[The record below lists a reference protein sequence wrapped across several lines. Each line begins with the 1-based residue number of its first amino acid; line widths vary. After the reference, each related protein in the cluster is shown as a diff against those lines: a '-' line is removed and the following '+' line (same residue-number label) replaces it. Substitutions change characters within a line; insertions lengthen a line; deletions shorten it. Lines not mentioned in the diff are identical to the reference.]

1 MEKAVLTGQGERS
14 DAAPASASAAAPAD
28 AATTAPADAATTTAA
43 AAAVAAATTTAD
55 ATTVAAVAADPAV
68 ADPAVAD
75 PAAAGLAPA
84 DLAAANPAAAEAAAG
99 SPAIPDAPAVAAP
112 GAGAVP
118 MTPEAATAEVQ
129 ARARAPRWA
138 NLPYAIVL
146 IAAAG
151 GLSWVALGG
160 LLHVRAGMTTVA
172 SALLAAAVLRLVLPE
187 RAAGLLVSRR
197 RVLDVLAL
205 AGLGAGIMAAVLV
218 LPMP

>member
-14 DAAPASASAAAPAD
+14 DAARANASAAAPASDDD
-28 AATTAPADAATTTAA
+28 AAATAAAATTAA
-43 AAAVAAATTTAD
+43 AAAD
-55 ATTVAAVAADPAV
+55 
-68 ADPAVAD
+68 
-75 PAAAGLAPA
+75 
-84 DLAAANPAAAEAAAG
+84 PAAAEAAAG
-99 SPAIPDAPAVAAP
+99 PSAIADAPAVAVS

-118 MTPEAATAEVQ
+118 VTPEAATAEVP

-146 IAAAG
+146 IVAAG

-160 LLHVRAGMTTVA
+160 LLHVQAGMTTVA

-197 RVLDVLAL
+197 RVLDVVAL
-205 AGLGAGIMAAVLV
+205 ASLGAGIMATVLV

>member
-1 MEKAVLTGQGERS
+1 VEKAVLTGQGEQS
-14 DAAPASASAAAPAD
+14 DAAQANASAAAPVDDDATAAD
-28 AATTAPADAATTTAA
+28 ATAATAAVATTATTTAA
-43 AAAVAAATTTAD
+43 VTTATAAAAAADSA
-55 ATTVAAVAADPAV
+55 AADT
-68 ADPAVAD
+68 
-75 PAAAGLAPA
+75 
-84 DLAAANPAAAEAAAG
+84 AAAEAAAG
-99 SPAIPDAPAVAAP
+99 RPLIPDDPAVAVP

-118 MTPEAATAEVQ
+118 VTPEAATAEVQ

-138 NLPYAIVL
+138 NLPYTIVL

-160 LLHVRAGMTTVA
+160 LRHVQAGMTTVA

-205 AGLGAGIMAAVLV
+205 ASLGAGIMAAVLV

>member
-14 DAAPASASAAAPAD
+14 DAAPANASAAAPASDDD
-28 AATTAPADAATTTAA
+28 ATAAATTAA
-43 AAAVAAATTTAD
+43 AAAG
-55 ATTVAAVAADPAV
+55 
-68 ADPAVAD
+68 
-75 PAAAGLAPA
+75 PAAAE
-84 DLAAANPAAAEAAAG
+84 AAADPAAAEAAAG
-99 SPAIPDAPAVAAP
+99 PSAIADAPAVAVS

-118 MTPEAATAEVQ
+118 VTPEAATAEVP

-146 IAAAG
+146 IVAAG

-160 LLHVRAGMTTVA
+160 LLHVQAGMTTVA

-197 RVLDVLAL
+197 RVLDVVAL
-205 AGLGAGIMAAVLV
+205 ASLGAGIMATVLV

>member
-1 MEKAVLTGQGERS
+1 VEKAVLTGQGERS
-14 DAAPASASAAAPAD
+14 DAAPANASAAAPASD
-28 AATTAPADAATTTAA
+28 DHATSAAAATTAAAT
-43 AAAVAAATTTAD
+43 
-55 ATTVAAVAADPAV
+55 
-68 ADPAVAD
+68 AD
-75 PAAAGLAPA
+75 PAAAE
-84 DLAAANPAAAEAAAG
+84 AAADPAAAEAAAG
-99 SPAIPDAPAVAAP
+99 PSAIADAPAVAVP

-118 MTPEAATAEVQ
+118 VTPEAATAEVQ

-146 IAAAG
+146 IVAAG

-160 LLHVRAGMTTVA
+160 LLHVQAGMTTVA

-197 RVLDVLAL
+197 RVVDVVAL
-205 AGLGAGIMAAVLV
+205 ASLGAGIMATVLV